1 MPNLQCY
8 GIGKWGFEVE
18 LGLDEVMR
26 VNSPIVGLIDLW
38 NRGQIP
44 EFLISTKQAYTGTY
58 SDLANPNLKL
68 FNC

>member
-26 VNSPIVGLIDLW
+26 VSSPIVGLIDL
-38 NRGQIP
+38 
-44 EFLISTKQAYTGTY
+44 
-58 SDLANPNLKL
+58 
-68 FNC
+68 

>member
-26 VNSPIVGLIDLW
+26 VNSPIVGLIDL
-38 NRGQIP
+38 
-44 EFLISTKQAYTGTY
+44 
-58 SDLANPNLKL
+58 
-68 FNC
+68 